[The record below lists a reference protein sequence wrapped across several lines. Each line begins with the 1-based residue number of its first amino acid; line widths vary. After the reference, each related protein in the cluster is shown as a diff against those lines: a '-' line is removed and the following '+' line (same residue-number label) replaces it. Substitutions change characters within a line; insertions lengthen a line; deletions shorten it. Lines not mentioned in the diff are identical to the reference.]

1 MLSEWAGLYSC
12 MAKISLLSYFL
23 IQGSSILQDL
33 TVILASFTGGT
44 WPFGFPQL

>member
-1 MLSEWAGLYSC
+1 

-23 IQGSSILQDL
+23 IQGGSILQDL
-33 TVILASFTGGT
+33 TAILASFTGGA